1 MKIAIAG
8 GGIGGM
14 ALALSLVD
22 AGLDDVDIYESAPA
36 IRELGVGINVLP
48 HGVREL
54 AELGLLDE
62 LLAVGI
68 PTSEYLYYTRLG
80 QRIWAEPLGL
90 AAGYGW
96 PQLSIYRGELLGVL
110 YRAA

>member
-1 MKIAIAG
+1 MQIAIAG

-36 IRELGVGINVLP
+36 VRELGVGINLLP

-54 AELGLLDE
+54 AELSLLDE
-62 LLAVGI
+62 LLVQPGVG
-68 PTSEYLYYTRLG
+68 
-80 QRIWAEPLGL
+80 
-90 AAGYGW
+90 AAGVEMVRHGVAYPGK
-96 PQLSIYRGELLGVL
+96 SI
-110 YRAA
+110 

>member
-14 ALALSLVD
+14 TLALSLVD
-22 AGLDDVDIYESAPA
+22 AGLHDVDIYESAPA

-54 AELGLLDE
+54 AELRLLDE
-62 LLAVGI
+62 LS
-68 PTSEYLYYTRLG
+68 PE
-80 QRIWAEPLGL
+80 
-90 AAGYGW
+90 
-96 PQLSIYRGELLGVL
+96 ELLDELQAASDKAIAV
-110 YRAA
+110 RAAPAITAP

>member
-22 AGLDDVDIYESAPA
+22 AGLDDVDIYESAQT

-54 AELGLLDE
+54 A
-62 LLAVGI
+62 
-68 PTSEYLYYTRLG
+68 
-80 QRIWAEPLGL
+80 
-90 AAGYGW
+90 
-96 PQLSIYRGELLGVL
+96 
-110 YRAA
+110 